1 MKKLLILSFTLM
13 LLFACSGQI
22 GHEAKKAE
30 KLSKSLDY
38 RDWEKAVKQYE
49 KVIQIKI
56 EARDKQFFLYMRL
69 GDHYLYNNMWNDALR
84 NYEAAEKIKPNN
96 ADVYY
101 KEGVC
106 LSQFFKLAV
115 DPNKKQNLL
124 RKSINKYQTAL
135 LIEPDYTKAL
145 YGLGVLE
152 FYFNYKQD
160 KAVALMK
167 RILKKQSKN
176 TDALFALAR
185 FYYEMGNVN
194 ESLNVYKTL
203 AKILPTK
210 SEKLK
215 NVENNIDRIMNEE

>member
-1 MKKLLILSFTLM
+1 M

-22 GHEAKKAE
+22 GHESKKAE
-30 KLSKSLDY
+30 HLSKSLDY
-38 RDWEKAVKQYE
+38 KDWEKAVKQYE

-115 DPNKKQNLL
+115 EPNKKQNLL
-124 RKSINKYQTAL
+124 RRSINKYKQAL
-135 LIEPDYTKAL
+135 LIDPDNTKAL
-145 YGLGVLE
+145 YGLGILE

-167 RILKKQSKN
+167 RILKKQTKN

-203 AKILPTK
+203 AEILPSK
-210 SEKLK
+210 SEKFK
-215 NVENNIDRIMNEE
+215 NVENNIDRIVNEK